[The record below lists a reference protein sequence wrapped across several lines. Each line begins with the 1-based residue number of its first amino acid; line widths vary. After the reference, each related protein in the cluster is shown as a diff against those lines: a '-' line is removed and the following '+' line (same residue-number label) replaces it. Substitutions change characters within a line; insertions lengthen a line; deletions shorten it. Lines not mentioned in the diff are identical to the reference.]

1 MESKEELE
9 RKLANLVNDYDK
21 KVIEIKEQ
29 KAIIKGLRKEER
41 ELRKEIRKTLKEY
54 RKFI

>member
-29 KAIIKGLRKEER
+29 KAIIKGLSKEER

>member
-29 KAIIKGLRKEER
+29 KAIIKGLSKEER
-41 ELRKEIRKTLKEY
+41 ELRKEIRNTLKEY